1 MRSRRKGSRQ
11 AGSASNVIA
20 LVLLFAGAIL
30 LFLPLIENAF
40 NQVSMNNEIAKVED
54 LQSAESAESLVEASG
69 NDLRQIRD
77 WLEQYN
83 ERVAKGEVSIAA
95 DPFSFDEAINAFG
108 SQGLDDGLIGYIE
121 IPAMDCSMPLYLG
134 STKEHMAKGAT
145 VVSGSS
151 APIGGLSSNCVI
163 AAHRGYGSAAM
174 FRDIEKLSVGDE
186 VYVQSL
192 WERLSYTVVS
202 TKVISPSDSAAVGV
216 QQGRDMVSLL
226 TCHPYGHNYYRYIVE
241 CERTNEVDAASLEAD
256 SSQPSGKSEGLSLPE
271 IEDWLRI
278 AGGIV
283 LLVSALV
290 LAARIIRGL
299 RE

>member
-1 MRSRRKGSRQ
+1 
-11 AGSASNVIA
+11 
-20 LVLLFAGAIL
+20 
-30 LFLPLIENAF
+30 
-40 NQVSMNNEIAKVED
+40 MNNEIAKVED
-54 LQSAESAESLVEASG
+54 LQSAESAESFVEANG

-83 ERVAKGEVSIAA
+83 ERVARGEVSIAA
-95 DPFSFDEAINAFG
+95 DPFSFDEAIDTFG

-121 IPAMDCSMPLYLG
+121 IPTMDCSMPLYLG

-241 CERTNEVDAASLEAD
+241 CERTNEIDAASLEAGYT
-256 SSQPSGKSEGLSLPE
+256 QPSVHSSGLSLPE

-290 LAARIIRGL
+290 LVVRIIRGL

>member
-1 MRSRRKGSRQ
+1 
-11 AGSASNVIA
+11 
-20 LVLLFAGAIL
+20 
-30 LFLPLIENAF
+30 
-40 NQVSMNNEIAKVED
+40 MNNEIAKVED
-54 LQSAESAESLVEASG
+54 LQSAESAKSLAEAG
-69 NDLRQIRD
+69 GKDLGQIRT

-83 ERVAKGEVSIAA
+83 ERVSRGEVSIAA

-108 SQGLDDGLIGYIE
+108 SQGLDDGLIGYIQ
-121 IPAMDCSMPLYLG
+121 IPEMDCSMPLYLG

-186 VYVQSL
+186 VCIQSL

-241 CERTNEVDAASLEAD
+241 CERTNGVDATSLETG
-256 SSQPSGKSEGLSLPE
+256 SSQPSGQSDGLSLPE

-290 LAARIIRGL
+290 LVVRIIRGL